1 MSFINAGKNVGIH
14 LMEFMELLLPH
25 RLVLF
30 REFLLPGPLV
40 ELATGLLSKI
50 QLKIQM
56 VCIHKYI
63 HEAHYNYI
71 IRLWGNKRRNF
82 SWWWLCGSCTFPS
95 SEMEKNEDFFSFSGR
110 SVSEGGTLLPRVD
123 FTAPSVARAVMK
135 TRGSKVPP
143 EDTLLSEKEE
153 KSEVFYISDVGWYFL
168 SFYST
173 LPHCLS
179 VLGCSLTIF

>member
-1 MSFINAGKNVGIH
+1 MGNLRPTKWLSCLIIYVLRWERGDNKYGFSGIKIH
-14 LMEFMELLLPH
+14 LHSQGIKPE
-25 RLVLF
+25 
-30 REFLLPGPLV
+30 
-40 ELATGLLSKI
+40 TQKLSRKTFDK
-50 QLKIQM
+50 L
-56 VCIHKYI
+56 
-63 HEAHYNYI
+63 ESA
-71 IRLWGNKRRNF
+71 LE
-82 SWWWLCGSCTFPS
+82 CTFPS

>member
-1 MSFINAGKNVGIH
+1 MFNHIGNSIRVLYLNRIRTKSLNAILINSQFEYLTQRENRIRIPIKINFRMIILSEYNSH
-14 LMEFMELLLPH
+14 I
-25 RLVLF
+25 LF
-30 REFLLPGPLV
+30 TFQV
-40 ELATGLLSKI
+40 ELTNHKWI
-50 QLKIQM
+50 LK
-56 VCIHKYI
+56 HKQ
-63 HEAHYNYI
+63 
-71 IRLWGNKRRNF
+71 
-82 SWWWLCGSCTFPS
+82 CTFPS

>member
-1 MSFINAGKNVGIH
+1 MSSVRNGLSTF
-14 LMEFMELLLPH
+14 P
-25 RLVLF
+25 
-30 REFLLPGPLV
+30 V
-40 ELATGLLSKI
+40 E
-50 QLKIQM
+50 
-56 VCIHKYI
+56 
-63 HEAHYNYI
+63 
-71 IRLWGNKRRNF
+71 
-82 SWWWLCGSCTFPS
+82 CTFPS